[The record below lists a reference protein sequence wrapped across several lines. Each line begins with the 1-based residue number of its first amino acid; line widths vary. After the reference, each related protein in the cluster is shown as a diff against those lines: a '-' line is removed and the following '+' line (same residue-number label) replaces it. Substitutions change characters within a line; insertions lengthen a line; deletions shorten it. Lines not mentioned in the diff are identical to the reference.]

1 MLSLRDTKEACLAAI
16 ANPEPTGGRTFQ
28 LGERILHFVHSS
40 WNFFAVLLFLGKN
53 IPARSCAPEN

>member
-1 MLSLRDTKEACLAAI
+1 MRESEEGRDRSRQCGCGVGKDETQG
-16 ANPEPTGGRTFQ
+16 TH
-28 LGERILHFVHSS
+28 ERILHFVHSS